1 MTLRE
6 ALRTRLC
13 GGLLLSALLVLL
25 PACNSGSGSS
35 ASREALP
42 NYGEVP
48 PFELVDQA
56 GSAFGSEALA
66 GKVWAAGFIF
76 TRCPSIC
83 PVLTALMHEVEEK
96 STAHGTAF
104 RLVSFSVDP
113 AYDTP
118 EVLTAYAT
126 SHNADLARWSFL
138 TGPPGAVEETVVGG
152 MKISMGRPTVED
164 PITDFDSVF
173 HGTKA
178 LLIDQKMQIRGYY
191 ALEDRGGFG
200 RLPAVDQLIVDAEFL
215 MAEGPG
221 S

>member
-1 MTLRE
+1 MPELAELSESVNDYHNNLHKNEQLAAAYATQIRE
-6 ALRTRLC
+6 QVTALGIVKDLGIDVGT
-13 GGLLLSALLVLL
+13 GG
-25 PACNSGSGSS
+25 
-35 ASREALP
+35 
-42 NYGEVP
+42 GEI
-48 PFELVDQA
+48 DHD
-56 GSAFGSEALA
+56 
-66 GKVWAAGFIF
+66 
-76 TRCPSIC
+76 
-83 PVLTALMHEVEEK
+83 LMHEIEEK

-118 EVLTAYAT
+118 EILAAYAT
-126 SHNADLARWSFL
+126 RHHADLARWSFL

-152 MKISMGRPTVED
+152 MKISMGRPTVETPVSD
-164 PITDFDSVF
+164 LDSVF

-200 RLPAVDQLIVDAEFL
+200 RLSGVDQLIADAEFL
-215 MAEGPG
+215 MGKGPG